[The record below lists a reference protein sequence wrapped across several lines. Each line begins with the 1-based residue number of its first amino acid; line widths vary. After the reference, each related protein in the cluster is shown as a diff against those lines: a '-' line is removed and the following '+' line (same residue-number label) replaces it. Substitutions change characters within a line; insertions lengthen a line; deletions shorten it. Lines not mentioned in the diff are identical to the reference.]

1 VSQPAAVSV
10 ADSDSAAN
18 SFPFSAPVP
27 DEGAAQAV
35 AIAPKP
41 DVIKAPPE
49 SGSETQTLFWMMTL
63 TLMAIPGFLLM
74 ALIATVLV
82 RR

>member
-1 VSQPAAVSV
+1 
-10 ADSDSAAN
+10 
-18 SFPFSAPVP
+18 VP

-41 DVIKAPPE
+41 DVVTAPPE
-49 SGSETQTLFWMMTL
+49 SGSETQNLFWMMTL
-63 TLMAIPGFLLM
+63 ALLAIPGFLLM